1 MTGYE
6 VNILRNIREDRKR
19 YSRLLQ
25 IESKKQQP
33 NTKVVNFLK
42 KLIEVQDEEIKSYE
56 EKERRQMK
64 IKALERTHRL
74 PEDNAKNSRE
84 LVEVTK
90 EEYKRKY
97 DTSYLDGVLSSNEIR
112 ILERRKCRLREAE
125 EALRVFEQME
135 FDERK

>member
-25 IESKKQQP
+25 IESKKQEP

-56 EKERRQMK
+56 EKECDK
-64 IKALERTHRL
+64 
-74 PEDNAKNSRE
+74 
-84 LVEVTK
+84 
-90 EEYKRKY
+90 
-97 DTSYLDGVLSSNEIR
+97 
-112 ILERRKCRLREAE
+112 
-125 EALRVFEQME
+125 
-135 FDERK
+135 

>member
-74 PEDNAKNSRE
+74 LEDNAKNSRE

>member
-1 MTGYE
+1 
-6 VNILRNIREDRKR
+6 
-19 YSRLLQ
+19 
-25 IESKKQQP
+25 
-33 NTKVVNFLK
+33 
-42 KLIEVQDEEIKSYE
+42 
-56 EKERRQMK
+56 MK

-74 PEDNAKNSRE
+74 LEDNAKNSRE

-97 DTSYLDGVLSSNEIR
+97 NTSYLGGVLSSNEIR

>member
-56 EKERRQMK
+56 EKECDK
-64 IKALERTHRL
+64 
-74 PEDNAKNSRE
+74 
-84 LVEVTK
+84 
-90 EEYKRKY
+90 
-97 DTSYLDGVLSSNEIR
+97 
-112 ILERRKCRLREAE
+112 
-125 EALRVFEQME
+125 
-135 FDERK
+135 

>member
-19 YSRLLQ
+19 YSSLLQ

-56 EKERRQMK
+56 EKECDK
-64 IKALERTHRL
+64 
-74 PEDNAKNSRE
+74 
-84 LVEVTK
+84 
-90 EEYKRKY
+90 
-97 DTSYLDGVLSSNEIR
+97 
-112 ILERRKCRLREAE
+112 
-125 EALRVFEQME
+125 
-135 FDERK
+135 

>member
-1 MTGYE
+1 VVAEMTGYE

-56 EKERRQMK
+56 EKECDK
-64 IKALERTHRL
+64 
-74 PEDNAKNSRE
+74 
-84 LVEVTK
+84 
-90 EEYKRKY
+90 
-97 DTSYLDGVLSSNEIR
+97 
-112 ILERRKCRLREAE
+112 
-125 EALRVFEQME
+125 
-135 FDERK
+135 

>member
-1 MTGYE
+1 
-6 VNILRNIREDRKR
+6 
-19 YSRLLQ
+19 
-25 IESKKQQP
+25 
-33 NTKVVNFLK
+33 
-42 KLIEVQDEEIKSYE
+42 
-56 EKERRQMK
+56 MK
-64 IKALERTHRL
+64 IKVLESVHRL
-74 PEDNAKNSRE
+74 LEDDVKNIRE

-97 DTSYLDGVLSSNEIR
+97 NTSYLDGVLSSNEMR